1 MQEMMHPLVDEAIQE
16 LAEQVD
22 QNMDFVEQKLDV
34 FNKALDLQAANID

>member
-1 MQEMMHPLVDEAIQE
+1 MMQPLVDEAIQE

>member
-1 MQEMMHPLVDEAIQE
+1 MMRPLVDEAIQE